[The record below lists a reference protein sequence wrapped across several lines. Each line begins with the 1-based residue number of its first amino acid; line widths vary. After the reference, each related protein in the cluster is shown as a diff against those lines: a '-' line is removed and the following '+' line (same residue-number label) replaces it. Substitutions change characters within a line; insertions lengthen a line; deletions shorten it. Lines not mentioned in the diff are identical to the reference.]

1 MILLLVESIQ
11 LMDRIVS
18 HVKFNVN
25 PDLFL
30 KDPESSSIGKRILM
44 EAINILDQSGFER
57 LTFKELAHTAQTTE
71 STVYRYFEN
80 KHMLILYLSNW
91 YWSWLFYRL
100 QLGLTNI
107 PSGKKKLAK
116 AIEILCRQSED
127 DNLIAH
133 IDLVKL
139 AHLIHLESGKIFRVR
154 DVDQENKQGFYLPY
168 KLLHEKMKNIIL
180 EVKETF
186 PFAESLAASIIQGI
200 HQQHFNYEHFPT
212 LTSMTNTEKDIENY
226 FLNLSLAYLSTP
238 QTSFC
243 NGK

>member
-1 MILLLVESIQ
+1 MN
-11 LMDRIVS
+11 RIVT
-18 HVKFNVN
+18 HVKFNVS
-25 PDLFL
+25 PDLYL

-57 LTFKELAHTAQTTE
+57 LTFKELAQTAKTTE

-107 PSGKKKLAK
+107 PAGKEKLRK

-127 DNLIAH
+127 DNLIEH

-139 AHLIHLESGKIFRVR
+139 AHLIHLESGKIFRVE
-154 DVDQENKQGFYLPY
+154 DVDKENKQGFYLPY
-168 KLLHEKMKNIIL
+168 KLLHQTLKEVIL
-180 EVKETF
+180 DVRSDF
-186 PFAESLAASIIQGI
+186 PYAESLAGTIIQGI
-200 HQQHFNYEHFPT
+200 HNQYFNAEHFPS
-212 LTSMTNTEKDIENY
+212 LTSMRNLDQDIETY
-226 FLNLSLAYLSTP
+226 FLDLSVSLICSRQISP
-238 QTSFC
+238 P

>member
-1 MILLLVESIQ
+1 ME
-11 LMDRIVS
+11 RIVT

-25 PDLFL
+25 SDLYL
-30 KDPESSSIGKRILM
+30 KDPESSSIGKRILT
-44 EAINILDQSGFER
+44 ESINIIDKTGFER
-57 LTFKELAHTAQTTE
+57 LTFKELAKKAQTTE

-80 KHMLILYLSNW
+80 KHMLILYLGNW

-100 QLGLTNI
+100 QMGLTNI
-107 PSGKKKLAK
+107 PAGKKKLAK
-116 AIEILCRQSED
+116 AIQILCRQSED
-127 DNLIAH
+127 DNLIDH

-180 EVKETF
+180 EVEKKF

-200 HQQHFNYEHFPT
+200 HQQYFNYEHFPT
-212 LTSMTNTEKDIENY
+212 LTSIINTEQDIETY
-226 FLNLSLAYLSTP
+226 FLNLSLAFISAP
-238 QTSFC
+238 QTYFC